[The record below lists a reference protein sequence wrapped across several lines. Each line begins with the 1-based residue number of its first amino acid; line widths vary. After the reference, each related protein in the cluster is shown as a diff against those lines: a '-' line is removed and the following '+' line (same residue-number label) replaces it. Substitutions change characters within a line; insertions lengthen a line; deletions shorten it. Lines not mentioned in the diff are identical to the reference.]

1 MEKLL
6 RFNPDV
12 IFVENIVNILALDYL
27 QSKGVTV
34 ISNLKH
40 HVVDNIKKVSKIRK
54 KI

>member
-6 RFNPDV
+6 KFNPDI
-12 IFVENIVNILALDYL
+12 IFVENIVNILALGYL

-34 ISNLKH
+34 ISKLKPK
-40 HVVDNIKKVSKIRK
+40 VVDNIKRVVKIRK